1 MELKKRKR
9 RYLQI
14 ALVLIG
20 CVFLLLYPFMQLWP
34 SGWVWL
40 PRQHEY
46 EQMIIGVYATLGIFL
61 VRAVRRPEA
70 HLSLIWFTF
79 WSTRRIAHCG
89 HATIA
94 TFSYLQ
100 QLSRIGKAATSKET
114 IDGDRNIFIDGD
126 MAFMEQLA
134 PSYKEVDHFME
145 SLISSLGIS
154 VRDLLSNYKPFI
166 VNTGN
171 SFLVVPLKDETT
183 VLSAH
188 PDLGKIHKISEEFD
202 LIGYYIFSQHTKLSE
217 RDAGTR
223 MFAPRYGINE
233 ESATG
238 MAAGPLACYLYDK
251 IGIKKDVFLIEQGH
265 FMKLPSPS
273 VITVKLNLEDGKIT
287 GLIAGGKAKVMKSLN
302 ISI

>member
-1 MELKKRKR
+1 MEIAAQIINAFTDGESGGNPAGVVLDADKLSVSQKLKIAAKVGLSETAFVSSSKSADFKLDFFTPKR
-9 RYLQI
+9 Q
-14 ALVLIG
+14 
-20 CVFLLLYPFMQLWP
+20 
-34 SGWVWL
+34 
-40 PRQHEY
+40 
-46 EQMIIGVYATLGIFL
+46 
-61 VRAVRRPEA
+61 
-70 HLSLIWFTF
+70 
-79 WSTRRIAHCG
+79 IAHCG

-100 QLSRIGKAATSKET
+100 QLGRIGKPATSKET

-287 GLIAGGKAKVMKSLN
+287 GLIAGGKAQVMKSLN

>member
-1 MELKKRKR
+1 MEIEIQIINAFIDGESGGNPAGVVLDADEFSARQKSKIAAKIRLSEIAFVSSSKSADFKLDFFTPKR
-9 RYLQI
+9 Q
-14 ALVLIG
+14 
-20 CVFLLLYPFMQLWP
+20 
-34 SGWVWL
+34 
-40 PRQHEY
+40 
-46 EQMIIGVYATLGIFL
+46 
-61 VRAVRRPEA
+61 
-70 HLSLIWFTF
+70 
-79 WSTRRIAHCG
+79 IAHCG

-100 QLSRIGKAATSKET
+100 QLGRIGKAATSKET

-134 PSYKEVDHFME
+134 PSYKEVDHHMD
-145 SLISSLGIS
+145 SLISSLGIAGQG
-154 VRDLLSNYKPFI
+154 LLSNHEPII

-171 SFLVVPLKDETT
+171 SFLVVPLKNEIT

-188 PDLGKIHKISEEFD
+188 PDFEKIHKISEELD
-202 LIGYYIFSQHTKLSE
+202 LIGYYIFSENTKLPE
-217 RDAGTR
+217 RDPGTR

-251 IGIKKDVFLIEQGH
+251 MGINTEVYLIEQGY
-265 FMKLPSPS
+265 FMKPPSPS
-273 VITVKLNLEDGKIT
+273 VLTVKLNFENGKIA
-287 GLIAGGKAKVMKSLN
+287 GLIAGGKAKVIKSLT

>member
-1 MELKKRKR
+1 MEIEI
-9 RYLQI
+9 QI
-14 ALVLIG
+14 INAFIDGESGGNPAGVVLDADEFSARQKSKIAAKIG
-20 CVFLLLYPFMQLWP
+20 LSEIAFVSSSKSADFKLDFYTPT
-34 SGWVWL
+34 
-40 PRQHEY
+40 RQ
-46 EQMIIGVYATLGIFL
+46 
-61 VRAVRRPEA
+61 
-70 HLSLIWFTF
+70 
-79 WSTRRIAHCG
+79 IAHCG

-100 QLSRIGKAATSKET
+100 QLGRIKKSATSKET
-114 IDGDRNIFIDGD
+114 IDGNRNIFIDGD

-134 PSYKEVDHFME
+134 PSYNEVDQFME

-171 SFLVVPLKDETT
+171 SFLVVPLKNETA

-188 PDLGKIHKISEEFD
+188 PDFGAIHKISEEFD
-202 LIGYYIFSQHTKLSE
+202 LIGYYIFSQHTKIPG

-251 IGIKKDVFLIEQGH
+251 MGINKEVYLIEQGH
-265 FMKLPSPS
+265 FMKPPSPS
-273 VITVKLNLEDGKIT
+273 VITVKLNFGDGKVT
-287 GLIAGGKAKVMKSLN
+287 ELFAGGKAKVMKSLN

>member
-1 MELKKRKR
+1 MEIEI
-9 RYLQI
+9 QI
-14 ALVLIG
+14 INSFIDGESGGNPAGVVLDADEFSARQKSKIAAKIG
-20 CVFLLLYPFMQLWP
+20 LSEIAFVSSSKSADFKLDFYTPT
-34 SGWVWL
+34 
-40 PRQHEY
+40 RQ
-46 EQMIIGVYATLGIFL
+46 
-61 VRAVRRPEA
+61 
-70 HLSLIWFTF
+70 
-79 WSTRRIAHCG
+79 IAHCG

-100 QLSRIGKAATSKET
+100 QLGRIKKSATSKET
-114 IDGDRNIFIDGD
+114 IDGNRNIFIDGD

-134 PSYKEVDHFME
+134 PSYNEVDQFME

-171 SFLVVPLKDETT
+171 SFLVVPLKDETA

-188 PDLGKIHKISEEFD
+188 PDFGAIHKISEEFD
-202 LIGYYIFSQHTKLSE
+202 LIGYYIFSQHTKIPG

-251 IGIKKDVFLIEQGH
+251 MGINKEVYLIEQGH
-265 FMKLPSPS
+265 FIKPPSPS
-273 VITVKLNLEDGKIT
+273 VITVKLNFEDGKVT
-287 GLIAGGKAKVMKSLN
+287 GLFAGGKAKVMKSLN

>member
-1 MELKKRKR
+1 MEIVV
-9 RYLQI
+9 QI
-14 ALVLIG
+14 INAFIDGESGGNPAGVVLDADEFSAIQKLEIAAKVG
-20 CVFLLLYPFMQLWP
+20 
-34 SGWVWL
+34 
-40 PRQHEY
+40 
-46 EQMIIGVYATLGIFL
+46 
-61 VRAVRRPEA
+61 
-70 HLSLIWFTF
+70 LSETAFVSSSKSADFKLDFFTP
-79 WSTRRIAHCG
+79 TRRIAHCG

-100 QLSRIGKAATSKET
+100 QLGRIKKAATSKET
-114 IDGDRNIFIDGD
+114 IDGNRNIFIDGD

-145 SLISSLGIS
+145 SIISSLGITAH
-154 VRDLLSNYKPFI
+154 DLLSNSKPFI

-171 SFLVVPLKDETT
+171 SFLIVPLKDEIS

-188 PDLGKIHKISEEFD
+188 PDFEQIHKISEEFD

>member
-46 EQMIIGVYATLGIFL
+46 EQMMIGVYATLGIFL

-134 PSYKEVDHFME
+134 PSYKEVDHYMK

-154 VRDLLSNYKPFI
+154 VHDLLSNYKPFI

-171 SFLVVPLKDETT
+171 SFLVVPLKDEKM
-183 VLSAH
+183 VLSVH
-188 PDLGKIHKISEEFD
+188 PDLGEIHKISEEFD

-238 MAAGPLACYLYDK
+238 MAAGPLACYSCETTPKWHSFFDDQT
-251 IGIKKDVFLIEQGH
+251 GRFFRPEAPLI
-265 FMKLPSPS
+265 
-273 VITVKLNLEDGKIT
+273 
-287 GLIAGGKAKVMKSLN
+287 
-302 ISI
+302 

>member
-1 MELKKRKR
+1 MKIEIQIINAFIDGESGGNPAGVVLDADEFSAMQKLEIAAKVGLSETAFVSSSKSADFKLDFFTPKR
-9 RYLQI
+9 Q
-14 ALVLIG
+14 V
-20 CVFLLLYPFMQLWP
+20 
-34 SGWVWL
+34 
-40 PRQHEY
+40 
-46 EQMIIGVYATLGIFL
+46 
-61 VRAVRRPEA
+61 
-70 HLSLIWFTF
+70 
-79 WSTRRIAHCG
+79 AHCG

-100 QLSRIGKAATSKET
+100 QLGRIGKATTSKET
-114 IDGDRNIFIDGD
+114 IDGNRNIFIDGD

-134 PSYKEVDHFME
+134 PSYREIDHRMD
-145 SLISSLGIS
+145 SLIFSLGIAGQ
-154 VRDLLSNYKPFI
+154 DLLSNHKPII

-171 SFLVVPLKDETT
+171 SFLVVPLKDEIT

-188 PDLGKIHKISEEFD
+188 PDFEKIHKISEEFD
-202 LIGYYIFSQHTKLSE
+202 LIGYYIFSQHTKLPE

-251 IGIKKDVFLIEQGH
+251 MGINREVFLIEQGH
-265 FMKLPSPS
+265 FMKPPSPS
-273 VITVKLNLEDGKIT
+273 VINVKLNFEEGKIT
-287 GLIAGGKAKVMKSLN
+287 ELFAGGEAKVMKYLN

>member
-1 MELKKRKR
+1 MEIEIQIIIAFIDGEIGGNPAGVVLDADEFSARQKLK
-9 RYLQI
+9 I
-14 ALVLIG
+14 AAKVGLSETAFVSSSTSADFKLD
-20 CVFLLLYPFMQLWP
+20 FFTPT
-34 SGWVWL
+34 
-40 PRQHEY
+40 RQ
-46 EQMIIGVYATLGIFL
+46 
-61 VRAVRRPEA
+61 
-70 HLSLIWFTF
+70 
-79 WSTRRIAHCG
+79 IAHCG

-100 QLSRIGKAATSKET
+100 QLGRIGKAATSKET
-114 IDGDRNIFIDGD
+114 IDGNRNIFIEGD

-154 VRDLLSNYKPFI
+154 VRDLLSNSKPFI

-171 SFLVVPLKDETT
+171 SFIIVPLKDEIS

-188 PDLGKIHKISEEFD
+188 PDFEKIHKISEEFD
-202 LIGYYIFSQHTKLSE
+202 LIGYYIFSQHTKLPE

-238 MAAGPLACYLYDK
+238 MAAGPLACYVYDK
-251 IGIKKDVFLIEQGH
+251 LGIKKEIFLIEQGH
-265 FMKLPSPS
+265 LMKPLSPS
-273 VITVKLNLEDGKIT
+273 VITVKLELEDGKIV
-287 GLIAGGKAKVMKSLN
+287 GLIAGGKAKVMKCLV